1 MTHYASVSGNR
12 RDSYSRIKIGRT
24 DLLHL
29 ASGSRT
35 RTNDKTLGAG
45 KEL

>member
-1 MTHYASVSGNR
+1 MTSYASASGNR
-12 RDSYSRIKIGRT
+12 RNSYSRIKISRT

-29 ASGSRT
+29 ASLFRNM
-35 RTNDKTLGAG
+35 TNDKTLGAG